1 MGSACAD
8 RVSAQNLGDNMSP
21 LFSSDSGTMETQ
33 VSGQAG
39 IGAGRQTRRGEMTE
53 GSYLLGVKMT
63 MKQAQAVY
71 DHLMR
76 TGQAFCFVDGVI
88 VSREACQAVL
98 FGKNLAK
105 EVDKQQAA

>member
-1 MGSACAD
+1 M
-8 RVSAQNLGDNMSP
+8 
-21 LFSSDSGTMETQ
+21 
-33 VSGQAG
+33 
-39 IGAGRQTRRGEMTE
+39 
-53 GSYLLGVKMT
+53 KMT